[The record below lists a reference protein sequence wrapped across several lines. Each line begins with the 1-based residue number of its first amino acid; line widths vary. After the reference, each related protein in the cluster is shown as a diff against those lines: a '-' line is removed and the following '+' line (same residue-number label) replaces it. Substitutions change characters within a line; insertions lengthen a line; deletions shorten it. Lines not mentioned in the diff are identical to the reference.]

1 MTKTYTVEWTE
12 ILSKT
17 ATVKADSLEEALE
30 IAKLDYINEE
40 IVLGADDFSYGSI
53 AAKDMQS
60 DSQLEWNF

>member
-30 IAKLDYINEE
+30 LAKQDYINEE
-40 IVLGADDFSYGSI
+40 VVLGADDFSYGSI
-53 AAKDMQS
+53 IAKDTQS